1 MEPYMIPDITGKPKD
16 FYKQFILVTDG
27 QYVKKGDIL
36 AYMYVPSFSEMTGSK
51 GASSHIAFSL
61 IKQPRTVYA
70 PAIFS
75 EEVVAKFGEIYR
87 HPKEGWESKSFGFDW
102 NRGRGLPNGMGWM
115 ISGEENPFG
124 DNPLDVLLFDG
135 IKDAELDSKAMV
147 YPQDLGFKSANLL
160 YSQYGWGDTIIE
172 NIKIEEDWQLLFAGI
187 GGPMKVVFKLE
198 ENGQYRESKVLELRP
213 GQNFNLTHKN
223 NFLGNAS
230 KFSILITDPNNWGW
244 SLAFA
249 NKEAAF
255 IAPGSTK
262 DIPPQCPPG
271 CPPSPN
277 PYKLNR

>member
-1 MEPYMIPDITGKPKD
+1 MK
-16 FYKQFILVTDG
+16 ILD
-27 QYVKKGDIL
+27 
-36 AYMYVPSFSEMTGSK
+36 
-51 GASSHIAFSL
+51 
-61 IKQPRTVYA
+61 
-70 PAIFS
+70 
-75 EEVVAKFGEIYR
+75 
-87 HPKEGWESKSFGFDW
+87 
-102 NRGRGLPNGMGWM
+102 
-115 ISGEENPFG
+115 
-124 DNPLDVLLFDG
+124 
-135 IKDAELDSKAMV
+135 
-147 YPQDLGFKSANLL
+147 
-160 YSQYGWGDTIIE
+160 
-172 NIKIEEDWQLLFAGI
+172 LFAGI

-198 ENGQYRESKVLELRP
+198 ENGQYRESKVLELRS

-230 KFSILITDPNNWGW
+230 NLSILITDPNNWGW